1 MDLRS
6 QVLEALAD
14 CCDYPRPQL
23 ADRARDAAGA
33 LAREPGAG
41 AGAERAIMVLEALA
55 AWAASAGTGEVEERY
70 TQLFDLKPVAT
81 LNVSHHVLGDTYQR
95 GALLAGLAGELNRVG
110 IPHRHDLP
118 DYLPTL
124 LRLLGAIVDAE
135 DRRLLVHVIIL
146 PGLQEVVQKLESSPG
161 PYPSLLRALCD
172 LLAEAIP
179 AGDEE
184 MPVLPKQSE
193 VSPCSI

>member
-1 MDLRS
+1 MDLDLK
-6 QVLEALAD
+6 VLDAIAD

-23 ADRARDAAGA
+23 PDRARAAASA
-33 LAREPGAG
+33 LTRSSDGSAV
-41 AGAERAIMVLEALA
+41 RAAQVLEGLA
-55 AWAASAGTGEVEERY
+55 SWAASVGDAAVQERY

-95 GALLAGLAGELNRVG
+95 GALLAGLAGELDRAG

-124 LRLLGAIVDAE
+124 LRLLGTVSDAE

-146 PGLQEVVQKLESSPG
+146 PALREVVHKLESSPG
-161 PYPSLLRALCD
+161 PYPSLLRVLCD
-172 LLAEAIP
+172 LLAETIP
-179 AGDEE
+179 TGDEE
-184 MPVLPKQSE
+184 LPVLPKQSE
-193 VSPCSI
+193 VAPCST